1 MESPEVGVLR
11 WLEDGPPGSLGR
23 SDDRDD
29 LFLALHH
36 LGQRERRRSGR
47 RGHGLTDVRFE
58 RVGSEEAE
66 E

>member
-11 WLEDGPPGSLGR
+11 WFEDGPAGGLGR
-23 SDDRDD
+23 VDDGDD
-29 LFLALHH
+29 LRLRLDH
-36 LGQRERRRSGR
+36 LGQRERRRAGR
-47 RGHGLTDVRFE
+47 RGHVLTDVRFE

>member
-11 WLEDGPPGSLGR
+11 GLEDGRTGDLGR
-23 SDDRDD
+23 FDDRDD
-29 LFLALHH
+29 LFLALDH
-36 LGQRERRRSGR
+36 LGQRERSGTGS
-47 RGHGLTDVRFE
+47 RGHGLTDVSFE